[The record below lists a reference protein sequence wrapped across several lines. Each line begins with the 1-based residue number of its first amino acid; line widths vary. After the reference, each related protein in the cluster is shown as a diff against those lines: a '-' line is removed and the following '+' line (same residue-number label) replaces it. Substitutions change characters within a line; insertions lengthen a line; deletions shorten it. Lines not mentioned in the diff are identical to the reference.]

1 MSSGAPYPQQHGG
14 GQRRHSLCS
23 FPSPLCGY
31 LESLTGKKAVEAGA
45 ESGLWLGSVC
55 WPLPYL
61 NLKAR
66 GTLSAPVLTVGAHV
80 NVETQYLEEGP
91 GQGIECLVVQEAD
104 LQPQYWPSC

>member
-14 GQRRHSLCS
+14 GQAALTLLFSIPCVWL
-23 FPSPLCGY
+23 PGV
-31 LESLTGKKAVEAGA
+31 SLTGKKAVEAGA
-45 ESGLWLGSVC
+45 ESGLWLGLVC

-61 NLKAR
+61 NLTAR

-80 NVETQYLEEGP
+80 NMETQYLEEGP

-104 LQPQYWPSC
+104 LQPQYWLSC